1 LFRYTWRSLKALL
14 RDWNS
19 IFLRSFVFPSYWHAA
34 AVLDRGIKYLL
45 TYPMRIFL
53 AEDEPGISGF
63 IKDGLEEEG
72 FAVDISTNGR
82 EALEM
87 VRYNLDDYDIIL
99 LDWMLPGV
107 SGIDICRSIRKEN
120 KEVPIIFLTAKDTV
134 DDTVFGLEAGANDY
148 LKKPFAFEELLA
160 RIRVLLRNKTGAQN
174 IFEAGDIRLD
184 LEAHQVTKNGRP
196 IDLTQKEFALLEYLL
211 RNKGKVCRRTRIIEK
226 IWDIHFDK
234 DTSVIDVFINGLRK
248 KLDRQGTGSFVQ
260 TIRGVGYRVNDD
272 V

>member
-1 LFRYTWRSLKALL
+1 
-14 RDWNS
+14 
-19 IFLRSFVFPSYWHAA
+19 
-34 AVLDRGIKYLL
+34 
-45 TYPMRIFL
+45 MRVFL

-82 EALEM
+82 SALEM
-87 VRYNLDDYDIIL
+87 VMDHLDDYDIVL

-107 SGIDICRSIRKEN
+107 SGIEICRSIRKEN

-174 IFEAGDIRLD
+174 LFEAGDIRVDLD
-184 LEAHQVTKNGRP
+184 AHQVRKNGLP
-196 IDLTQKEFALLEYLL
+196 VDLTQKEFALLEYLV

-248 KLDRQGTGSFVQ
+248 KLDKPGAESFVQ